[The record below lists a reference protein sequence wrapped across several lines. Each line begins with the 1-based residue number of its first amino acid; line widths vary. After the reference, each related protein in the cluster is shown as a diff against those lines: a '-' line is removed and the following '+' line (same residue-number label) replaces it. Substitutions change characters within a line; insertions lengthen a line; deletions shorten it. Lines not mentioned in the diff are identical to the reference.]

1 MSRATRKW
9 ARFVA
14 TAGVVALIA
23 ACAPGSDDDGDDGD
37 AGGDTTADADG
48 DADAD
53 ADGDTDP
60 SDLGELT
67 LVVWDQEVR
76 GGQSEQ
82 IDALNEAFEAEYPN
96 ITIERV
102 SRSTDD
108 LRTTLRLALSD
119 DDAPD
124 VVQANNGRTDMGQYV
139 ASGLLEPL
147 DSYAG
152 TYGWFD
158 RFPESVRSLAMYS
171 DDGEVYGDGALYG
184 LPQMG
189 EIVGLYYS
197 KPKLDELG
205 IDPPAT
211 HDEFVAALEAADDA
225 GELPIQ
231 FGNLNPF
238 AGIHEYGFVQNQFVD
253 AETIRN
259 LGFGRPGS
267 SWLEPESVEATETI
281 MDWVDA
287 GYFTDGFAGLDYDDS
302 WQQFTQGE
310 GVFLVA
316 GTWLLADLDG
326 AMGDDV
332 GFILPPAGASGQNLV
347 TGGISIPFAIPS
359 NSDNKD
365 AAAAYIDFIT
375 NSEAMATVAD
385 AGNLPV
391 VDAEQQEA
399 SGLQADVFEAWAQAG
414 AEDLLVP
421 YLDYATPTFYDTITA
436 AIQDLLGGQRAPQD
450 FLEHLEAEYVEQVG
464 S

>member
-1 MSRATRKW
+1 MSRTTRKL
-9 ARFVA
+9 ARFAAAA
-14 TAGVVALIA
+14 TAVALVA
-23 ACAPGSDDDGDDGD
+23 ACAPGSDDDGDDAEDNG
-37 AGGDTTADADG
+37 ASAEVE
-48 DADAD
+48 
-53 ADGDTDP
+53 TDLE
-60 SDLGELT
+60 DLGDVT

-82 IDALNEAFEAEYPN
+82 IDELNQAFEEEYPN
-96 ITIERV
+96 ITVDRV

-108 LRTTLRLALSD
+108 LRTTLRLALTD

-124 VVQANNGRTDMGQYV
+124 VVQANNSRTEMGQYV
-139 ASGLLEPL
+139 GSGLLEPL
-147 DSYAG
+147 DAYAD
-152 TYGWFD
+152 TYGWFE

-205 IDPPAT
+205 IDPPT
-211 HDEFVAALEAADDA
+211 TYDEFVAALETADDA

-238 AGIHEYGFVQNQFVD
+238 AGIHEYGFVQNQFLD

-267 SWLEPESVEATETI
+267 SWLEPESIEATETI
-281 MDWVDA
+281 MSWVDD

-310 GVFLVA
+310 GIFLVA
-316 GTWLLADLDG
+316 GTWLLADLDD
-326 AMGDDV
+326 AMGEDV
-332 GFILPPAGASGQNLV
+332 GFVLPPAGASGQRLV
-347 TGGISIPFAIPS
+347 TGGISIPFAIPA
-359 NSDNKD
+359 NSANKE

-375 NSEAMATVAD
+375 NADAMTTVAE

-391 VDAEQQEA
+391 VDADQQEA
-399 SGLQADVFEAWAQAG
+399 SGLQAEVFEAWGQAG

-421 YLDYATPTFYDTITA
+421 YLDYATPTFFDTITA
-436 AIQDLLGGQRAPQD
+436 AIQDLLGGQRDPED
-450 FLEHLEAEYVEQVG
+450 FLNHLETEYLEQVG
-464 S
+464 G